1 MGSRRLAL
9 VAAAVASSAVALAL
23 ADGAAASPEAA
34 EGKTI
39 RVRSEAHFAAAV
51 KRLRQ
56 SGGTIV
62 LRPGRYRRLVVGPR
76 SWRPLRIVGTRGV
89 RVGRVRLEGTQRVSL
104 GRVRVGPLGADA
116 GIEVWRSRHV
126 TLHDLVVSA
135 HRTRHS
141 ASILVP
147 DSRHV
152 TIRDSTFTHC
162 GDHDPEFV
170 NCVTLYRWSHDVVIE
185 RNRFHDCFGC
195 DFVNGRFGSDLVIRD
210 NRFERALPC
219 RMGRHRC
226 GHNDLVQ
233 LFGGRRLLVTRNHFG
248 VYREGGAQLYLTNA
262 VDYATIVNN
271 VFVGSDR
278 RVPGYRAR
286 MAIVVGSRL
295 SQRMPLY
302 AKIVNNTIL
311 TGHRR
316 RDGYAASIRM
326 SSRYGS
332 VRLWQRP
339 IVANNVIGLLE
350 TAGRVCGFA
359 QRFVANLVVRGR
371 GCSLDEVVVGPLFL
385 DRRNRPVSTSPVVDV
400 ANRHFAP
407 ARDAAGRPR
416 GDFPD
421 VGAFE
426 YQPAR

>member
-1 MGSRRLAL
+1 
-9 VAAAVASSAVALAL
+9 VALAF
-23 ADGAAASPEAA
+23 ADVASAAPEAA
-34 EGKTI
+34 EGTTI
-39 RVRSEAHFAAAV
+39 RVRSEAAFAAAV
-51 KRLRQ
+51 TRLRQ
-56 SGGTIV
+56 TGGTIV
-62 LRPGRYRRLVVGPR
+62 LLPHRYARLVVGPR
-76 SWRPLRIVGTRGV
+76 SWRPLRIVGTRGA
-89 RVGRVRLEGTQRVSL
+89 RVGLVRLEGTQRVSL
-104 GRVRVGPLGADA
+104 GRVAVAPVGGDA
-116 GIEVWRSRHV
+116 RIEVWRSRHV
-126 TLHDLVVSA
+126 TLHDLAVTA

-170 NCVTLYRWSHDVVIE
+170 NCVTLYRWSHDVAIE
-185 RNRFHDCFGC
+185 RNHFRDCFGC

-262 VDYATIVNN
+262 VDYATVVNN
-271 VFVGSDR
+271 IFVGSDR

-286 MAIVVGSRL
+286 MGIVVGSRL

-302 AKIVNNTIL
+302 ARIVNNTIL
-311 TGHRR
+311 TGQRR
-316 RDGYAASIRM
+316 RDGYAGSIRM

-332 VRLWQRP
+332 VPRWQRP
-339 IVANNVIGLLE
+339 VVANNVIGLLE
-350 TAGRVCGFA
+350 TAGRVCGLTH
-359 QRFVANLVVRGR
+359 RFVANVVVRGR
-371 GCSLDEVVVGPLFL
+371 GCSLDDVVVGPLFL
-385 DRRNRPVSTSPVVDV
+385 DRRNRPVSTSPVIDV

-407 ARDAAGRPR
+407 PRDAAGRPR
-416 GDFPD
+416 GEFPD
-421 VGAFE
+421 IGAYE
-426 YQPAR
+426 YRPAR